1 MGEPSPLRQV
11 AVAVLLFVVDLVVIA
26 SLVYIYG
33 WAGWADSWDP
43 VNPPEAPGIAWWE
56 VWILAGGA
64 VVTGVGLFV
73 LRWRIPGAV
82 QVSVLGIGAILFAHL
97 AVRGR

>member
-33 WAGWADSWDP
+33 WAGWADNWDP
-43 VNPPEAPGIAWWE
+43 ANPPEAPGIAWWA

-64 VVTGVGLFV
+64 VATGVGLFV

-82 QVSVLGIGAILFAHL
+82 QLSVLGLGAILFAHL